1 MCGSGKARQLFS
13 CKFHCALDSL
23 FFTVFGSTA
32 LLEVFTFV
40 ILLSNLSIGG
50 LSFNIC
56 LSNWVLEVLVFDNE
70 TV

>member
-1 MCGSGKARQLFS
+1 MEAERRSK
-13 CKFHCALDSL
+13 CALANSIAPL
-23 FFTVFGSTA
+23 AVFPVFDSTA

-40 ILLSNLSIGG
+40 ILLSHLSIGG